1 MRPRDETRFFY
12 APAVECV
19 QQQRLQMAAQP
30 VMHRDVESL
39 FLPGEDALRQ
49 LVLHQVAEEELQGSA
64 LNAVVSR
71 KSGREFDDAVIE
83 EALQFVVEADLLV
96 GGAQPACRAE
106 GEPADSARDNAGA
119 SGVGVSEI
127 GDVATE
133 ELVGALAT
141 ESDGYVSGGH
151 SREVPDGNGSSVG
164 VGLIGVVG
172 KLGNRFRSDA
182 RGPEIELLMIVPV

>member
-83 EALQFVVEADLLV
+83 EGGTDFEGVRHAHSLDFCEQLV
-96 GGAQPACRAE
+96 GQVVR
-106 GEPADSARDNAGA
+106 
-119 SGVGVSEI
+119 
-127 GDVATE
+127 
-133 ELVGALAT
+133 
-141 ESDGYVSGGH
+141 
-151 SREVPDGNGSSVG
+151 
-164 VGLIGVVG
+164 LIECHETTDI
-172 KLGNRFRSDA
+172 S
-182 RGPEIELLMIVPV
+182 PS